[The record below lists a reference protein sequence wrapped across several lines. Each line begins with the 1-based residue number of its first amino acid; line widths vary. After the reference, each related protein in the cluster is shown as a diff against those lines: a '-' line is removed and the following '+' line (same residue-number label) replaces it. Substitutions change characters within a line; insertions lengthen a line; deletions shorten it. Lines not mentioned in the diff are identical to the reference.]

1 MATDQKYQQSYPL
14 APSNFMPRSDAES
27 LANFQANNIKR
38 KNKIRNILF
47 FTLFVTGI
55 VLLFSLIFVRIKSPQ
70 IWLENIRVTNDS
82 DGNNINF
89 SAQVFVRNHNYWRY
103 EFDSSLAT
111 ITSGSVTIGQ
121 FIIPE
126 TEVRRR
132 STKKLYI
139 NANIVTFARQGVNNT
154 NGILPVTSLAK
165 IRGELQI
172 FRVFRRKKSADL
184 SCTMNINLTISA
196 IQDLDCK

>member
-27 LANFQANNIKR
+27 LANFRSNNIK
-38 KNKIRNILF
+38 KENKIRNILF
-47 FTLFVTGI
+47 FTMFVAGI

-70 IWLENIRVTNDS
+70 IWLENIRVSNNG
-82 DGNNINF
+82 DGNINF
-89 SAQVFVRNHNYWRY
+89 AAQVFVRNSNYWRY
-103 EFDSSLAT
+103 EFDSTLGT
-111 ITSGSVTIGQ
+111 ITSGGETVGQ

-126 TEVRRR
+126 AEVRRR

-139 NANIVTFARQGVNNT
+139 NANIVTPARQGVSNT
-154 NGILPVTSLAK
+154 NGILPVTSQAML
-165 IRGELQI
+165 RGKLQI

>member
-89 SAQVFVRNHNYWRY
+89 AAQIFVRNSNYWRY
-103 EFDSSLAT
+103 EFDSTLGT
-111 ITSGSVTIGQ
+111 ITSGGETIGQ
-121 FIIPE
+121 FIIPNA
-126 TEVRRR
+126 EVRRR
-132 STKKLYI
+132 STKKHYI
-139 NANIVTFARQGVNNT
+139 NANIITLARQGVNNT
-154 NGILPVTSLAK
+154 NGILPVTSQAML
-165 IRGELQI
+165 RGKLQI